1 MQGLQ
6 KGFKNCSE
14 DKCGEESCKKL
25 IGMLQARN
33 NGRERT
39 PINACSDQS
48 RKWTKLSIAMD
59 SGAAESVID
68 PRELP
73 SIQVVETKASRAGEE
88 FSSATN
94 EPIPNLG
101 ELKFGMLTREGSL
114 RGMTMQGA
122 PVSMPLGSVKRTCA
136 QGHVVVFDDEGSF
149 IYSKSSGEVNMLRES
164 NGNYLLDVWVPPPDE
179 AGSMQSGFGRPL
191 P

>member
-1 MQGLQ
+1 M
-6 KGFKNCSE
+6 
-14 DKCGEESCKKL
+14 
-25 IGMLQARN
+25 
-33 NGRERT
+33 
-39 PINACSDQS
+39 
-48 RKWTKLSIAMD
+48 
-59 SGAAESVID
+59 
-68 PRELP
+68 
-73 SIQVVETKASRAGEE
+73 VETKASRAGEE

-179 AGSMQSGFGRPL
+179 ASSIQSGFGRPL